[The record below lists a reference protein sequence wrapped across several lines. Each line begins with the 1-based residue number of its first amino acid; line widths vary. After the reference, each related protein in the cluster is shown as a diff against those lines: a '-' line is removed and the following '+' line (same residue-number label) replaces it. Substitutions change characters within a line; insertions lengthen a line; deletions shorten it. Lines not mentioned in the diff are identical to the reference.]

1 MAAQRPGRPASHQ
14 PPPTGRLGLPALL
27 AVLFAVAVE
36 IGTARAAEVIP
47 GPVPARVV
55 RVVDGDTLTVEA
67 TIWLGQRLTV
77 NARVRGID
85 TPELHGACE
94 GEKAMAEA
102 ARSALAKM
110 AEARTVRL
118 TNVANGKYAGRVL
131 ADVETDDGTDVAAY
145 MLATGLARPYDGS
158 ARAGWCDLANLGG

>member
-1 MAAQRPGRPASHQ
+1 MVAQRARRPASRRL
-14 PPPTGRLGLPALL
+14 PPTRQRGLQTLWA
-27 AVLFAVAVE
+27 ALFAVSAG
-36 IGTARAAEVIP
+36 IGSARAAEVIP
-47 GPVPARVV
+47 GPVPAEVIRVI
-55 RVVDGDTLTVEA
+55 DGDTLTVEA

-77 NARVRGID
+77 NARIRGID

-94 GEKAMAEA
+94 REKAMAEA

-110 AEARTVRL
+110 AEAGSVRL
-118 TNVANGKYAGRVL
+118 TNIANGKYAGRVL

-145 MLATGLARPYDGS
+145 MLATGLARPYDGG

>member
-1 MAAQRPGRPASHQ
+1 MFALSAAIDQAN
-14 PPPTGRLGLPALL
+14 
-27 AVLFAVAVE
+27 
-36 IGTARAAEVIP
+36 AAEVIP

-94 GEKAMAEA
+94 REKAMAEA

-110 AEARTVRL
+110 AEARAVRL
-118 TNVANGKYAGRVL
+118 TNIANGKYAGRVL
-131 ADVETDDGTDVAAY
+131 ADVETEDGTDVAAY

-158 ARAGWCDLANLGG
+158 TRASWCDLARLGG